1 MGTEKVDKKE
11 MVKLKELIILYSSA
25 LKIVNTKIEILN
37 ENYKHST
44 YNPIEHIKARIKS
57 LDSIY
62 EKLERK
68 GHPITIE
75 SIKENIDDIAGIRII
90 CAFSKDIYELATLL
104 KAQSDME
111 FIREIDYIT
120 SPKPSGYRSYHM
132 VVKVPVYTP
141 KSVEYAKVEIQIRT
155 EAMDFWACLE
165 HKAKYKYDGVIPEAL
180 SNEFKECAKK
190 ISELD
195 QTMFLIQEKIH
206 HANEKKTD
214 NHGGKV
220 G

>member
-1 MGTEKVDKKE
+1 MEAKKVDRKE
-11 MVKLKELIILYSSA
+11 MEKLKEMLILYSSA

-37 ENYKHST
+37 ENYKNST

-62 EKLERK
+62 EKLERR
-68 GHPITIE
+68 GVPATID
-75 SIKENIDDIAGIRII
+75 SIRENIEDIAGIRII
-90 CAFSKDIYELATLL
+90 CAFSKDIYELANLL

-132 VVKVPVYTP
+132 VVNVPVYTP
-141 KSVEYAKVEIQIRT
+141 KKMEYIKVEIQIRT
-155 EAMDFWACLE
+155 AAMDFWACLE
-165 HKAKYKYDGVIPEAL
+165 HKAKYKYDGEIPENL
-180 SNEFKECAKK
+180 SNEFKECATK

-195 QTMFLIQEKIH
+195 KKMFVIQEKIH
-206 HANEKKTD
+206 NANKKKNGNST
-214 NHGGKV
+214 K
-220 G
+220 